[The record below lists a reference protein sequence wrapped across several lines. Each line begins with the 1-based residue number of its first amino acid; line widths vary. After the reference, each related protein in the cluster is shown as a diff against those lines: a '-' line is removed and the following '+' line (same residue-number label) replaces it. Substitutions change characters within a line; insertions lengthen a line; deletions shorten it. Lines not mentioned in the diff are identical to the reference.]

1 MYWALS
7 HSLVRRMPSY
17 QRRLFRVI
25 SKVRVILRIEEWVIF
40 SWLPAKLEE
49 EVNQDKEDQEAEKA
63 INDKLL
69 IHTEAAQG
77 RLISHV
83 GRSRSVGRW
92 LVGQWTSIGSLKCL
106 PQPSREKL
114 YRRFGSVLIFGYII
128 CEQRPAWF
136 AIKLWAH
143 RWTWTKTDVAICRD
157 KWGDITD
164 GNRWW
169 KGGFAGQVV
178 VQNLR
183 CKIVDAVRTGRRRSH
198 IDVGRVI

>member
-63 INDKLL
+63 IDDKLL

-83 GRSRSVGRW
+83 GRSRS
-92 LVGQWTSIGSLKCL
+92 
-106 PQPSREKL
+106 QPSREKL

-143 RWTWTKTDVAICRD
+143 RWTWTKTYVAICRD